1 MKDKMILQ
9 PDISLEDNLLAS
21 SGRFAI
27 KYRDVGHPE
36 WKLHFAKKNLI
47 VNSARKVMAH
57 VISGDE
63 NWFIN
68 QLRLGGTND
77 VTAFQM
83 LNPDPPTITDTNVV
97 YTDNLFTRD
106 STDQI
111 VGNPAWS
118 VSYPNT
124 PNETSV
130 LFSITV
136 GRNEAN
142 LTGDQPTVYLCS
154 GLFTDSGNF
163 MFSSQSFP
171 VIAKTTQRELLIEW
185 EIRF

>member
-1 MKDKMILQ
+1 MKDKTVLQ
-9 PDISLEDNLLAS
+9 PNISLRDNLLATIGIFS
-21 SGRFAI
+21 I
-27 KYRDVGHPE
+27 KYRDIGQVDWQPHYE
-36 WKLHFAKKNLI
+36 KKNLI

-83 LNPDPPTITDTNVV
+83 LNPDPPTIIDTNVV
-97 YTDNLFTRD
+97 YTDNLFTRN

-130 LFSITV
+130 LFSITI

-154 GLFTDSGNF
+154 GLFADSGNY

-171 VIAKTTQRELLIEW
+171 VIAKTTERELLIEW
-185 EIRF
+185 QIRF